1 MGQHVVGG
9 QVMKVSIRSAIRLM
23 LIPMDVPLDRRDMSE
38 DSNLRWLQRNLG
50 INNDGPEVGAVLK
63 YVSLVLSGQEWI
75 EE

>member
-1 MGQHVVGG
+1 
-9 QVMKVSIRSAIRLM
+9 
-23 LIPMDVPLDRRDMSE
+23 MSE